1 MNSDFIHAEEV
12 ICIRC
17 MENGLHEEVKLKYDN
32 IHTYLGGSITFV
44 GALPEIDVVALAL
57 EHKDGKEKNKSLL
70 VLDFEDDV
78 FGEVVLVKVV
88 GKDAIPIDLSM
99 SEITPILLRNRRKI
113 E

>member
-1 MNSDFIHAEEV
+1 
-12 ICIRC
+12 